1 MSATENPREQ
11 RFAHQRVLVCFALAL
26 ALTGCER
33 EARRFHEPAAKS
45 APAESVRLSQLQPGG
60 ATPAPQTRNRAEDN
74 AYAVSQGQR
83 LYTAFNCVGCHAHGG
98 GSIGPALMDDKWIYG
113 HEPQNVYASIVQGRP
128 NGMPAFGGRI
138 PEAQVWQIV
147 AYVRSMAGYLGSTT
161 APSRTDSMNAA
172 GPEATRDPQTPRPT
186 STPQP

>member
-1 MSATENPREQ
+1 MSAAGGGRLRLDIPR
-11 RFAHQRVLVCFALAL
+11 ALVCC
-26 ALTGCER
+26 ALTVALSACER
-33 EARRFHEPAAKS
+33 EARRFDETAAKS
-45 APAESVRLSQLQPGG
+45 VPAESMRLSPLQPGG

-83 LYTAFNCVGCHAHGG
+83 LFTAFNCVGCHAHGG

-113 HEPQNVYASIVQGRP
+113 QEPRNVYASIVQGRP
-128 NGMPAFGGRI
+128 NGMPSFSGKI

-147 AYVRSMAGYLGSTT
+147 AYVRSMAGYLGSAT
-161 APSRTDSMNAA
+161 APSRTDSMSAA
-172 GPEATRDPQTPRPT
+172 GPEATRDPQPPRQT

>member
-1 MSATENPREQ
+1 MSAAEKAAEQ
-11 RFAHQRVLVCFALAL
+11 RLVHERVLVCVALAL
-26 ALTGCER
+26 ALGGCER
-33 EARRFHEPAAKS
+33 EARRFQEPASKS
-45 APAESVRLSQLQPGG
+45 APAESVRLSQLEPGG
-60 ATPAPQTRNRAEDN
+60 ATPAPQMRNRAEDN

-83 LYTAFNCVGCHAHGG
+83 LFTAFNCVGCHAHGG

-147 AYVRSMAGYLGSTT
+147 AYVRSMAGYLGSAT
-161 APSRTDSMNAA
+161 APSRTDSMSAA
-172 GPEATRDPQTPRPT
+172 GPEATRDPQTPRPMG
-186 STPQP
+186 TPPR